1 MSTVDWNAE
10 TYHRVSEP
18 QLRWG
23 LEVMAELPLRGDER
37 VVDAGCGTGRLTAH
51 LLDRLPRGSVAALD
65 VSDSMLEK
73 ARSELARYGDRVEF
87 HQVDLGDLKLKLEAD
102 VVFSAATF
110 HWVDDHAALFKGL
123 AGLLK
128 PGGRL
133 HAQCGGHGNLQAFLT
148 LAREV
153 AETPPF
159 AAFLTGFANPTH
171 FAQPND
177 ELPLLAAAG
186 FTEARAW
193 LKDAPTPFATAEDF
207 RTFVGVVVL
216 RHPVA
221 MLPDALKG
229 KYLDEVTARA
239 APGYSLDYV
248 RLELRATRSLK

>member
-23 LEVMAELPLRGDER
+23 LQVMAELELRGDEL

-51 LLDRLPRGSVAALD
+51 LLERLALGKVVAID
-65 VSDSMLEK
+65 VSEAMLEK
-73 ARSELARYGDRVEF
+73 ARGELARFSDRVELV
-87 HQVDLGDLKLKLEAD
+87 QADLGALTLKRQAD
-102 VVFSAATF
+102 VVFSTATL
-110 HWVDDHAALFKGL
+110 HWIDDHAALFKGL

-133 HAQCGGHGNLQAFLT
+133 HAQCGGVGNLAGFLALT
-148 LAREV
+148 RGV
-153 AETPPF
+153 AEAPPF
-159 AAFLTGFANPTH
+159 AEFLAGFTFPTN
-171 FAQPND
+171 FAAPDD

-186 FTEARAW
+186 FTDAQAW
-193 LKDAPTPFATAEDF
+193 LKDAPTPFATADDF

-216 RHPVA
+216 RHPLA

-229 KYLDEVTARA
+229 RFLDEVTARA
-239 APGYSLDYV
+239 APDYALDYV